1 MVIEMKFW
9 RDLSDAEKL
18 FYLLTA
24 FGVFVLLWAVFFEL
38 DKSAIAEGEVAPL
51 GKPLSINSAFDG
63 VVSLVNVEVGQ
74 KVEKGDVL
82 LVIDARDEDDS
93 IIELKDKLGTLV
105 AAENRLKAQLTNK
118 STFECVANETVCV
131 NQFALLKSMGQSQH
145 EALESLH
152 NQRQLKDLQLTEMQ
166 SEIDSQKSALA
177 LAKQQLVLINKLV
190 KKGYEGELS
199 QLKAK
204 AEVEEAA
211 RRVLEVERN
220 YKNIQIEIESITSQ
234 IKLTGYEFE
243 QSLTKELEGVL
254 AEKNAVETK
263 LSNLADRVSGY
274 SILAPK
280 DGLVS
285 RVGANFI
292 GQVIQS
298 GAPMVDLLPQDTPL
312 VFYAE
317 VELQD
322 ISEIRKGQ
330 NVTVVTSNLDVR
342 KMKPLEGVVY
352 NLDPNVTLDEKTGKS
367 FYRATIHFEKTSQAV
382 DNILIPGMRGQA
394 FFSLGSK
401 SVLNYFMDPL
411 LKSGNSILSE

>member
-9 RDLSDAEKL
+9 RDLSNSEKL

-24 FGVFVLLWAVFFEL
+24 FGVFVLLWAIFFEL

-63 VVSLVNVEVGQ
+63 VVSSVNVEVGQ

-93 IIELKDKLGTLV
+93 IIELKDKLGTLA
-105 AAENRLKAQLTNK
+105 AAENRLKAQLTDK
-118 STFECVANETVCV
+118 STFECAANETVCV
-131 NQFALLKSMGQSQH
+131 NQLALLKSMGQSQH

-220 YKNIQIEIESITSQ
+220 YKYIQIEIESISSQ

-263 LSNLADRVSGY
+263 LNNLSDRVSGY
-274 SILAPK
+274 KVTAPK
-280 DGLVS
+280 SGIISKVS
-285 RVGANFI
+285 VSYQ
-292 GQVIQS
+292 GQVVQA
-298 GAPMVDLLPQDTPL
+298 GKPLLDLIPRDIPL

-317 VELQD
+317 VGLQD
-322 ISEIRKGQ
+322 ISDIYVGQ
-330 NVTVVTSNLDVR
+330 PVQIITSNMDVR
-342 KMKPLEGVVY
+342 STEPLIAAVSDI
-352 NLDPNVTLDEKTGKS
+352 DPNSSIDEKTGS
-367 FYRATIHFEKTSQAV
+367 RFYFATVRFTAEAFNGQ
-382 DNILIPGMRGQA
+382 NILLPGMRGQA
-394 FFSLGSK
+394 FFNLGKTSILEYF
-401 SVLNYFMDPL
+401 LNPL
-411 LKSGNSILSE
+411 LKSGKKALTE